1 MQFYSPWNLLLL
13 LLLPLAAYLVRRKRF
28 SAAMKFSSVDKFS
41 ACPVSWRIKLR
52 PILLVA
58 RFLCIALL
66 IVALARPRKGTML
79 SEISTEGV
87 AIQVVLD
94 RSGSMREQMDY
105 FGRTLNRLEVAK
117 KVLSDFVKGNDKEL
131 TGRPGDLIGLITFA
145 RYADTKCP
153 LVHAHDALL
162 EFMNQTQLVSVRSED
177 GTAIGDAL
185 GLGAARLRK
194 AEEELVNRKHRLGI
208 DADQADEFKIK
219 SKIIIL
225 LTDGYNNTGEYAPL
239 EAAQLAKKW
248 GIKIYTIGIGS
259 PGSVR
264 AGFFNLTM
272 GQDLD
277 ERLLKAIAENT
288 GGFYGRA
295 DDAKS
300 LVEIVK
306 KIDELEKTKVKSI
319 QYARFSERFHIW
331 AYGALCLLVFEILS
345 ACTIFR
351 KIP

>member
-131 TGRPGDLIGLITFA
+131 T
-145 RYADTKCP
+145 
-153 LVHAHDALL
+153 
-162 EFMNQTQLVSVRSED
+162 
-177 GTAIGDAL
+177 
-185 GLGAARLRK
+185 
-194 AEEELVNRKHRLGI
+194 
-208 DADQADEFKIK
+208 
-219 SKIIIL
+219 
-225 LTDGYNNTGEYAPL
+225 
-239 EAAQLAKKW
+239 
-248 GIKIYTIGIGS
+248 
-259 PGSVR
+259 
-264 AGFFNLTM
+264 
-272 GQDLD
+272 
-277 ERLLKAIAENT
+277 
-288 GGFYGRA
+288 
-295 DDAKS
+295 
-300 LVEIVK
+300 
-306 KIDELEKTKVKSI
+306 
-319 QYARFSERFHIW
+319 
-331 AYGALCLLVFEILS
+331 
-345 ACTIFR
+345 
-351 KIP
+351 